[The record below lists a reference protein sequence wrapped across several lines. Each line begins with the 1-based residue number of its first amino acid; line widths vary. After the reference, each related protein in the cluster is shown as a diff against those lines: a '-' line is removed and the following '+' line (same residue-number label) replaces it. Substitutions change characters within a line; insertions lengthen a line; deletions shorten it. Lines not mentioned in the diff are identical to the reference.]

1 MELGD
6 KRTLN
11 PHDLSRGEKQRLALL
26 IDLLKDGK
34 LCILDEPIAGFYNG
48 IMLLILNENKEK
60 INKTP
65 IILIIDYIE
74 LIFQIGNTA
83 FLISKEASE
92 KINVYGNEGKII
104 DFFNS
109 IGNEDISSSQEVR
122 RIN

>member
-1 MELGD
+1 M
-6 KRTLN
+6 
-11 PHDLSRGEKQRLALL
+11 
-26 IDLLKDGK
+26 
-34 LCILDEPIAGFYNG
+34 DEPISGFYNG

>member
-48 IMLLILNENKEK
+48 IMLLVLNENKEK

-74 LIFQIGNTA
+74 LIFQTGNTA
-83 FLISKEASE
+83 FFDK
-92 KINVYGNEGKII
+92 
-104 DFFNS
+104 
-109 IGNEDISSSQEVR
+109 
-122 RIN
+122 